1 MNAVKYITVSID
13 RIARDSGVNVMAVRR
28 SFANLKRAGLV
39 DFDVVAGN
47 RIRYAVINEIHPT
60 ICLYTPDNLS

>member
-1 MNAVKYITVSID
+1 MGALKYVTVSID
-13 RIARDSGVNVMAVRR
+13 RIAKDSGVNVMSVRK

-39 DFDVVAGN
+39 DFDIVAGN